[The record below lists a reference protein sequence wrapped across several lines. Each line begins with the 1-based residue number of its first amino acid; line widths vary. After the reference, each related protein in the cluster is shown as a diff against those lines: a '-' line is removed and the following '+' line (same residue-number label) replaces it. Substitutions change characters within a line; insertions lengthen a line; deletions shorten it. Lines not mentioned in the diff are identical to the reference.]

1 MIRNIVPAFALVCSM
16 LLFACG
22 GDDDTAAV
30 EPTAGASPDATA
42 PSSGLP
48 SVRLQRVFPNLT
60 FRRMTGMYQAPD
72 GSWWVT
78 GQEGRI
84 VRIDAQGQASTVL
97 DISDRVSTDGNE
109 EGLLGLAFAPN
120 FERSRAFFVY
130 YSARNPRRSVIS
142 RFIANAAG
150 GTASA
155 PGSEQ
160 VRLEIAQPF
169 SNHNGG
175 QIVFGPDGFLYV
187 ALGDGGSA
195 NDPQKNGQNLNVLLG
210 KLLRLDMSGDS
221 AYKVPADNPFV
232 GRQGARGEIWAY
244 GLRNPWR
251 FSFDTATGDLWLGD
265 VGQGSREEVDII
277 TKGGNYGW
285 SIMEGNECRGGGTC
299 NRDGLLPPVT
309 DYSST
314 GEDCS
319 ITGGFV
325 YRGSKAGGLRGAYV
339 YGDYCTGKIWGLRT
353 EGFVRSENQQIADAD
368 FNISSF
374 AQGRDGEIYVLQH
387 SASGGSIYQL
397 AP

>member
-30 EPTAGASPDATA
+30 EPTAGPSTDATV
-42 PSSGLP
+42 PVSGLP
-48 SVRLQRVFPNLT
+48 SVKLQRVFPNLT

-78 GQEGRI
+78 EQEGRI
-84 VRIDAQGQASTVL
+84 VRIDSQGQASTVL
-97 DISDRVSTDGNE
+97 DISDRVSTQGNE
-109 EGLLGLAFAPN
+109 EGLLGLAFAPD
-120 FERSRAFFVY
+120 FERTKAFFVY
-130 YSARNPRRSVIS
+130 YSAADPRRSVIS
-142 RFIANAAG
+142 RFTANAA

-155 PGSEQ
+155 PASET

-175 QIVFGPDGFLYV
+175 QIVFGADGFLYV
-187 ALGDGGSA
+187 GLGDGGSA
-195 NDPQKNGQNLNVLLG
+195 NDPQRNGQNLNTLLG
-210 KLLRLDMSGDS
+210 KLLRIDMSGES
-221 AYKVPADNPFV
+221 AYKVPADNPFA
-232 GRQGARGEIWAY
+232 GRQDMRGEIWAY

-251 FSFDTATGDLWLGD
+251 FSFDSATGDLWLAD

-285 SIMEGNECRGGGTC
+285 NIMEGTECRGGGTC

-325 YRGSKAGGLRGAYV
+325 YRGTRIGGLRGAYV

-368 FNISSF
+368 FSISSF

-387 SASGGSIYQL
+387 SASGGGIYQL

>member
-1 MIRNIVPAFALVCSM
+1 MIRNSAFVLALVCSIFA
-16 LLFACG
+16 LACG
-22 GDDDTAAV
+22 GDDDTPGG
-30 EPTAGASPDATA
+30 PTAGASPDATT
-42 PSSGLP
+42 PSTGLP

-78 GQEGRI
+78 EQAGRI
-84 VRIDAQGQASTVL
+84 LRIDGQGQASTVL
-97 DISDRVSTDGNE
+97 DITDRVSTEGNE
-109 EGLLGLAFAPN
+109 EGLLGLAFAPD
-120 FERSRAFFVY
+120 FDRSKAFFVY
-130 YSARNPRRSVIS
+130 YSAANPRRSVIS

-150 GTASA
+150 TASA
-155 PGSEQ
+155 PTSET
-160 VRLEIAQPF
+160 VRLEIGQPF

-175 QIVFGPDGFLYV
+175 QIVFGPDGFFYV

-221 AYKVPADNPFV
+221 EYRIPADNPFV

-251 FSFDTATGDLWLGD
+251 FSFDPATGDLWLAD
-265 VGQGSREEVDII
+265 VGQNSREEVDII

-285 SIMEGNECRGGGTC
+285 SIMEGTECRGGGTC

-314 GEDCS
+314 GDDCS

-325 YRGSKAGGLRGAYV
+325 YRGAKIGGLRGVYV
-339 YGDYCTGKIWGLRT
+339 YGDYCTGKIWGLRA
-353 EGFVRSENQQIADAD
+353 EGSARSENRQIADAD

-387 SASGGSIYQL
+387 SDSGGGVYQL
-397 AP
+397 VP